1 MHAQSKHMTKK
12 NKMKLQMV
20 TCANSSQ
27 HAINLRSSPFELRS
41 IQTTYFQHNQFGSK
55 RNMTKTDH
63 STM

>member
-27 HAINLRSSPFELRS
+27 HAINFPSNPFALRN
-41 IQTTYFQHNQFGSK
+41 IKNTYFRHNQLGSK
-55 RNMTKTDH
+55 SNITAVDGR
-63 STM
+63 